1 MSDPAHPRE
10 RSSRAALRRAF
21 EFFSR
26 YDMEST
32 VKAAGTVYGRKSP
45 EEGRLSWELVH
56 RLSFFEYEVLAYR
69 LHRIGSLGGLVR
81 EVPLIPER
89 ALNLARSLE
98 EAGLVKIGSGG
109 EVEFRVNPFGRTA
122 PDPGALGLVPEIDVN
137 YEFDQ
142 LQVSKESLFERIAE
156 IASDVP
162 LDGKSVAVMG
172 DDDFQSVVLAASFDV
187 SVTVFELDERVI
199 RKIEDIARREG
210 LSIRVVRHD
219 LTKPLP
225 EDLRDGHDVFVADPT
240 YTLPGVQT
248 FTLRGWEALVKERG
262 RRGYVC
268 LLPDELGSHISR
280 VFRSF
285 GEMGFAVE
293 RVVVGLNHYLV
304 ARDSPIYWLAEE
316 VAKAM
321 GRPDLADSVAGYSS
335 NLYVL
340 VLTEPRAAEGF
351 RPAQWPIY
359 DYFPTE

>member
-1 MSDPAHPRE
+1 MSDPV
-10 RSSRAALRRAF
+10 RSSHSAPEEALKRAF
-21 EFFSR
+21 ELFSR

-32 VKAAGTVYGRKSP
+32 IKAAGTVYGRKSP
-45 EEGRLSWELVH
+45 EEGRLSWERVH

-69 LHRIGSLGGLVR
+69 LSRLGSLARLVK

-98 EAGLVKIGSGG
+98 EVGLIEIGEGGAVK
-109 EVEFRVNPFGRTA
+109 FTADPFGRKA
-122 PDPGALGLVPEIDVN
+122 PDPATLELIPRLDVN

-142 LQVSKESLFERIAE
+142 LQVSKESLLRRLAE
-156 IASDVP
+156 VSADVP

-172 DDDFQSVVLAASFDV
+172 DDDFQSVVLASSFDV

-199 RKIEDIARREG
+199 GKIEEIARQRG
-210 LSIRVVRHD
+210 LSVKVVRHD
-219 LTKPLP
+219 LMKPLP
-225 EDLRDGHDVFVADPT
+225 EDLKDQHDVFLADPT
-240 YTLPGVQT
+240 YTLPGVQI

-268 LLPDELGSHISR
+268 LLPDELGAHLSR

-293 RVVVGLNHYLV
+293 RVVVGLNQYLV

-316 VAKAM
+316 VAKVM
-321 GRPDLADSVAGYSS
+321 GRPELTDSVVGYSS

-340 VLTEPRAAEGF
+340 VLKEPWAAEGF
-351 RPAQWPIY
+351 EPARWPIY